1 MPPSSRSSSTSRR
14 PPSRSSSTS
23 RRAPAAP
30 DAPPD
35 LWGPLRQ
42 IPEQDW
48 AQIRDLACPRN
59 LDKVDDTV
67 IAEFL
72 AGYSAK
78 LRASVHGCLPYLGD
92 DVMPIELLAFHQGLK
107 EAVKR
112 LPEDFIQDHE
122 LDGIIWPLDAFES
135 TDPPCLSRAEA
146 KSLQRP
152 MPVPY
157 AVSRAEA
164 TPAPTPVVSRRPP
177 PVASSPV
184 SDYPFDFA
192 ARLQG
197 SFFPPGLR
205 REPTR
210 AVDEDVNMEDPEVR
224 HDESVASLPVDKA
237 PSGRRLRPPASI
249 SASQP
254 IPRFPGSG
262 SGSRQRAGETASV
275 MPPPASAS
283 VSSSSRQPSA
293 SSETSRDTTVAP
305 RAVKV
310 KHEPVSVNLSGKDK
324 GGKNAKGS
332 QEAPMEVSDSEQPP
346 ANAKVTR
353 SKAPGARPFVAP
365 SEILNLPAAA
375 TEEHLGGPGSLA
387 HLRASAKI
395 QDKEDSEPE
404 VEVVGETVAE
414 TPGDKLEDSS
424 TGPRSRQRQKLMTS
438 FQILRTT
445 GIDTFVA
452 SRSREKA
459 SNVKAP
465 NQAAFDTLLTLLP
478 AKERQDL
485 PRSTDGKYFQIS
497 YDFIRQI
504 MRVTDPMFGPRCSVC
519 QLGGN
524 VCHVRGYPAMCDS
537 CSRGHGPKICSL
549 AQPDEINNDVWGSLM
564 AYTDLASENWKR
576 TTETL
581 GQSFKALESLETA
594 RTNLLAE
601 YHHSL
606 LNYLVV
612 ILRAR
617 RELNPTEFWERF
629 TPKATGETLLR
640 MAMAQQL
647 TADTEVSRAYVWQY
661 FEFEHL
667 HLDIPYYESAYSFYK
682 TYDEARDSLD
692 PPGFY
697 LVPCSEEDGLK
708 PHWVPV
714 TANDFV
720 EVTKDDGK
728 VPAGIRS
735 RDLRKRLRYEKAF
748 EVGQDKAR
756 PAHRDWDG
764 TPFPHGVGLKPTGF
778 LQKLWGTYGEALF
791 DIEAVESSG
800 ESTSSDSELS
810 DHTRAEM
817 AEVAAG
823 RATRKQA
830 RRERLASRPGDFR
843 PDSAVSPPESPSR
856 ASGSTT
862 VILAGEIK
870 RPIARTP
877 KRKPAAKADEMAV
890 DADAGRRRRLVPF
903 GSFAAQDSAIKLLHQ
918 GLNRRPSLCPLTPCH
933 MQAPGDLRID
943 ETVFPPASQ
952 ALVRHLHTVPDL
964 VCHRCADAKQ
974 SCTFIRWGARRQWWY
989 QEFPPGGAEV
999 FSYNEPAAFAELWHY
1014 LSFRELQPWYFEGCL
1029 EDGYPVSLIFSN
1041 KDYIDSITSA
1051 EFLRQLISV
1060 YQAEDRQ
1067 LLVAFA
1073 SRRLRRMPDFVPT
1086 PLESQASGTVVRR
1099 SAHSV

>member
-157 AVSRAEA
+157 AVSRAEDYA
-164 TPAPTPVVSRRPP
+164 GAHACGFKAPSAGGKFPRE
-177 PVASSPV
+177 
-184 SDYPFDFA
+184 
-192 ARLQG
+192 RL
-197 SFFPPGLR
+197 PIPG
-205 REPTR
+205 
-210 AVDEDVNMEDPEVR
+210 AVDEDVNMEGPEVS

-237 PSGRRLRPPASI
+237 PLPSRRPK
-249 SASQP
+249 P
-254 IPRFPGSG
+254 IPCFPGSG

-293 SSETSRDTTVAP
+293 SSETSRDTTVAL
-305 RAVKV
+305 RTVRVKY
-310 KHEPVSVNLSGKDK
+310 EPVSVNLSGKDK

-424 TGPRSRQRQKLMTS
+424 TGPKSRQRQKLMTS

-445 GIDTFVA
+445 GIDTVRREISPFVA

-504 MRVTDPMFGPRCSVC
+504 MRVTDPM
-519 QLGGN
+519 LGGN

-708 PHWVPV
+708 PQWVPV

-800 ESTSSDSELS
+800 ESTSSDSDLS

-877 KRKPAAKADEMAV
+877 KRKPAAKTDEMAV
-890 DADAGRRRRLVPF
+890 DADAGRR
-903 GSFAAQDSAIKLLHQ
+903 
-918 GLNRRPSLCPLTPCH
+918 
-933 MQAPGDLRID
+933 
-943 ETVFPPASQ
+943 
-952 ALVRHLHTVPDL
+952 
-964 VCHRCADAKQ
+964 
-974 SCTFIRWGARRQWWY
+974 
-989 QEFPPGGAEV
+989 
-999 FSYNEPAAFAELWHY
+999 
-1014 LSFRELQPWYFEGCL
+1014 
-1029 EDGYPVSLIFSN
+1029 
-1041 KDYIDSITSA
+1041 
-1051 EFLRQLISV
+1051 
-1060 YQAEDRQ
+1060 
-1067 LLVAFA
+1067 
-1073 SRRLRRMPDFVPT
+1073 
-1086 PLESQASGTVVRR
+1086 
-1099 SAHSV
+1099 

>member
-23 RRAPAAP
+23 RRAP

-184 SDYPFDFA
+184 GDYPFDFA

-210 AVDEDVNMEDPEVR
+210 AVDEDVNMEDPE
-224 HDESVASLPVDKA
+224 DKA
-237 PSGRRLRPPASI
+237 PVRPSVSGSLAGVYAHQLPSRRPR
-249 SASQP
+249 P

-262 SGSRQRAGETASV
+262 SGSRQRAGETGDQSA

-305 RAVKV
+305 RATKV
-310 KHEPVSVNLSGKDK
+310 KHEPVSANLSGKGKKDK
-324 GGKNAKGS
+324 NPKGS
-332 QEAPMEVSDSEQPP
+332 QDAPVEVSDSEQPP

-353 SKAPGARPFVAP
+353 SKAPGARPFVP
-365 SEILNLPAAA
+365 PPDILNLPAAA

-387 HLRASAKI
+387 HLKASAKI
-395 QDKEDSEPE
+395 QDKEEEEPE
-404 VEVVGETVAE
+404 VEIVGESMAE
-414 TPGDKLEDSS
+414 AGGEEFNTPRIRAKN
-424 TGPRSRQRQKLMTS
+424 
-438 FQILRTT
+438 
-445 GIDTFVA
+445 
-452 SRSREKA
+452 EKR
-459 SNVKAP
+459 P
-465 NQAAFDTLLTLLP
+465 TQALFSELLALLP

-485 PRSTDGKYFQIS
+485 PRSDDGKYYKIS
-497 YDFIRQI
+497 YDLIREV
-504 MRVTDPMFGPRCSVC
+504 MRVTDPMMS
-519 QLGGN
+519 GN
-524 VCHVRGYPAMCDS
+524 VCRVRGYPAMCDT
-537 CSRGHGPKICSL
+537 CLRGHGSKICNL

-564 AYTDLASENWKR
+564 AYTDLSCENPGNAR
-576 TTETL
+576 PVVQ
-581 GQSFKALESLETA
+581 GARVLESTRNNLIGEYQF
-594 RTNLLAE
+594 NLLK
-601 YHHSL
+601 
-606 LNYLVV
+606 YLVS

-617 RELNPTEFWERF
+617 RELTTGEFWERF
-629 TPKATGETLLR
+629 DNETSGETLLR
-640 MAMAQQL
+640 LAMAQQL
-647 TADTEVSRAYVWQY
+647 TAETEVTRAYVWQY
-661 FEFEHL
+661 CEFEYL
-667 HLDIPYYESAYSFYK
+667 HLDLPLFKSAYDFYR
-682 TYDEARDSLD
+682 TVDEARGELD
-692 PPGFY
+692 PPGYY
-697 LVPCSEEDGLK
+697 LVPASDRDGLE
-708 PHWVPV
+708 PRWVSV
-714 TANDFV
+714 SASEFDTVA
-720 EVTKDDGK
+720 KDEG
-728 VPAGIRS
+728 
-735 RDLRKRLRYEKAF
+735 KRLRFEKAF
-748 EVGQDKAR
+748 EDGQGKAR
-756 PAHRDWDG
+756 SVPRDTHG
-764 TPFPHGVGLKPTGF
+764 TAFPHGTGLRPTGF
-778 LQKLWGTYGEALF
+778 LEKLWTAYGPALF
-791 DIEAVESSG
+791 DIEAEESSG
-800 ESTSSDSELS
+800 ESSSEEDSDLS
-810 DHTRAEM
+810 DNARAEM
-817 AEVAAG
+817 EFLAEG

-830 RRERLASRPGDFR
+830 RRDRQPDHPRRPR
-843 PDSAVSPPESPSR
+843 PDTAVSSPATPR
-856 ASGSTT
+856 ASGSN
-862 VILAGEIK
+862 VVLPGEIK
-870 RPIARTP
+870 RPVVRRSPGKPRVAP
-877 KRKPAAKADEMAV
+877 KSDAMVV
-890 DADAGRRRRLVPF
+890 DSDAG
-903 GSFAAQDSAIKLLHQ
+903 GSYVKSSKSNFPGRFLSTKAGGKSAFCC
-918 GLNRRPSLCPLTPCH
+918 S
-933 MQAPGDLRID
+933 PGDLRID